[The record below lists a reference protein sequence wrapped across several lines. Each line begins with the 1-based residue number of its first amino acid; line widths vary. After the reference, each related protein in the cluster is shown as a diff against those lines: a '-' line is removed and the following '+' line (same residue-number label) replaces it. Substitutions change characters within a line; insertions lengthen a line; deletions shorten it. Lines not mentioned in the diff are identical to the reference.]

1 MKDTFFRDEINDLKK
16 KGLYRELRTVEGEQ
30 DSSVLINGKRVLM
43 FSSNNYLGLANHPGI
58 KKASMDAALYY
69 GTGSG
74 GLRLISGSMEVHRT
88 LEKDISLV

>member
-58 KKASMDAALYY
+58 KKHLWMRHCITVREAGDRDSYQGAWR
-69 GTGSG
+69 S
-74 GLRLISGSMEVHRT
+74 IEP
-88 LEKDISLV
+88 